1 MATKKNPLAALL
13 STDERQQVQELQRD
27 HVLRSAARQAGTY
40 GVGVQKPL
48 PISQTNLGRL
58 SNSLG
63 TVSGILA
70 QFTAYQAQKEQVE
83 LKGQGLQH
91 TLNMQELQSLEA
103 DLNTKGALI
112 QKGTAH
118 EVVKKQAI
126 QLEQAQEAAANAEF
140 DVMVR
145 DSNKE
150 QRIDLFR
157 RAQEQVRITR
167 ERAERARLGQP
178 LDPYSPEFRDRSLR
192 IIGSLRG
199 ADFADYLEAETQKA
213 LVELRKNDNGAS
225 LTREEAMDLSE
236 DIRERY
242 MKLKELSL
250 DDEIG
255 RGFMNA
261 TERLRA
267 AREPE
272 LANQLLKQSESIN
285 TENLIGAVKQWA
297 ESEPDWENLE
307 RQEWYAQMTG
317 MDKYRFLGAFMGT
330 QGNPQLGTVG
340 TPGVKGL
347 MTQTHKGALQF
358 QQLFNRVSEKYQL
371 EGKPLKE
378 YSGFDAMQASVEE
391 AVENTLT
398 RENRQ
403 KENLFSDAL
412 NGARSYLHNMDTQL
426 TDSQVSAK
434 SVGLVQEGD
443 YANPSA
449 LRKRIQDRFPGLNI
463 DSVPDDRL
471 PEFAMALVTQ
481 LQGIGDIKTKQT
493 ANLVTT
499 ALGPNAVFL
508 DSKDGLTALA
518 VRLKGKIDGFPGAD
532 TISFTPFFKG
542 ILEGGPSTGFIGLQ
556 EQGGSIYINKLDA
569 ISDGALSGYR
579 EKLNNLKGVVEAEL
593 PENATSD
600 QFYELYRTKYRELEK
615 ETEQLVGESIV
626 RHVEEQKAVLG
637 VMNGKAD
644 ARAKAILEL
653 SKKPEYEGLERGLT
667 VDPAEFK
674 TFQEANRDYT
684 PQEVI
689 DVLLERGKTI
699 EAPLGETLRFIYAD
713 TPETA
718 DQYFK
723 NFDASRK
730 QTLEEANL
738 FNEGGQ
744 FFLEHRN
751 NATSLAS
758 GGYPYLF
765 GKEVV
770 RNYTQS
776 SIDVNRANTKRL
788 TVAIDGAEAKELGEL
803 LAYNKG
809 KSQPNKPLVVIPAED
824 YVNVLPKGA
833 KPPKDTYVTDFGI
846 PSVGPELAGIG
857 GGATSLRSFR
867 TVEAPE
873 YLQRKLKSYGT
884 TLKEVDVSGAG
895 FNSGGSFMSG
905 GGLARIGEPDY
916 HDDWPRIR
924 RDTTIPAVFFGKVQT
939 PLLGIPFDTVTDNKL
954 PKQSDVKDIR
964 LGLQYTPKELKQVSA
979 LFGFDTELEF
989 LQSQYNNS
997 YYYNKR
1003 VK

>member
-1 MATKKNPLAALL
+1 MATKKNPLSALL
-13 STDERQQVQELQRD
+13 RTDDRQQVQELQRD

-103 DLNTKGALI
+103 DLSTKGALI
-112 QKGTAH
+112 QKDTAH
-118 EVVKKQAI
+118 EVVKRQAI
-126 QLEQAQEAAANAEF
+126 QLEAAQEDAANAEF
-140 DVMVR
+140 DRMVR
-145 DSNKE
+145 DSTKE
-150 QRIDLFR
+150 QRIDMFR
-157 RAQEQVRITR
+157 RAQEQVKITR
-167 ERAERARLGQP
+167 ERAERARLGLP

-225 LTREEAMDLSE
+225 LTREEALDLAE

-242 MKLKELSL
+242 MELKELSL

-272 LANQLLKQSESIN
+272 LANKLLKQSESIN

-297 ESEPDWENLE
+297 ESDPKWEDIE

-317 MDKYRFLGAFMGT
+317 MDKYRFLGALMGT
-330 QGNPQLGTVG
+330 QGNPELGTVG

-358 QQLFNRVSEKYQL
+358 QQLFNQMSEKYQL
-371 EGKPLKE
+371 EGKPLNE

-412 NGARSYLHNMDTQL
+412 NEAKSYLYNMDTRL
-426 TDSQVSAK
+426 TDNDVASLR
-434 SVGLVQEGD
+434 VGLVQEGD

-449 LRKRIQDRFPGLNI
+449 LRKRIEKRFPGLNI
-463 DSVPDDRL
+463 DTVPDDRL
-471 PEFAMALVTQ
+471 PEFAISLVTQ
-481 LQGIGDIKTKQT
+481 LQGIGDVKTKQT
-493 ANLVTT
+493 AKLVAT
-499 ALGPNAVFL
+499 ALGPNTVFL
-508 DSKDGLTALA
+508 DSKDGATAMV
-518 VRLKGKIDGFPGAD
+518 VRLKGKMDGFPGAD
-532 TISFTPFFKG
+532 TLSFTGFFKDV
-542 ILEGGPSTGFIGLQ
+542 LEGGPSTGYIGLQ

-579 EKLNNLKGVVEAEL
+579 EKLNNLRGIVEAEL

-600 QFYELYRTKYRELEK
+600 QFKELYRTKYRELEQ
-615 ETEQLVGESIV
+615 ETEQLIGESIV

-637 VMNGKAD
+637 VMNEKAE
-644 ARAKAILEL
+644 ARAKAISEL
-653 SKKPEYEGLERGLT
+653 SKKPGYEGLERGLT
-667 VDPAEFK
+667 VDPKEFIR
-674 TFQEANRDYT
+674 FQEENRDYT

-699 EAPLGETLRFIYAD
+699 EAPLGETLRFVYAK

-718 DQYFK
+718 EQYFK
-723 NFDASRK
+723 SFDASRK
-730 QTLEEANL
+730 QTVEEANML
-738 FNEGGQ
+738 NKGGQ
-744 FFLEHRN
+744 FFREYSDA
-751 NATSLAS
+751 ATILARD
-758 GGYPYLF
+758 GYPWLF
-765 GKEVV
+765 GKQVV
-770 RNYTQS
+770 RNYTQFT
-776 SIDVNRANTKRL
+776 IDSDRANTKRL
-788 TVAIDGAEAKELGEL
+788 TVAIDGGEAKELGAL
-803 LAYNKG
+803 YAYNKG
-809 KSQPNKPLVVIPAED
+809 KGQPNIPLVVIPAED

-833 KPPKDTYVTDFGI
+833 KPPEDVYVTEY
-846 PSVGPELAGIG
+846 GPASSTGF
-857 GGATSLRSFR
+857 TSRRLVS
-867 TVEAPE
+867 EAPE
-873 YLQRKLKSYGT
+873 YLRRELKSYGK
-884 TLKEVDVSGAG
+884 TLKEVGVGPFS
-895 FNSGGSFMSG
+895 SGGSYMSG
-905 GGLARIGEPDY
+905 GGLARIGAPDY

-924 RDTTIPAVFFGKVQT
+924 RDTTIPAGFFGKVQT
-939 PLLGIPFDTVTDNKL
+939 PLMGITFGDTP

-964 LGLQYTPKELKQVSA
+964 IGLQYTPKELKQVSA
-979 LFGFDTELEF
+979 LYGFDNELEF

-997 YYYNKR
+997 YYYNQRQR